1 MVSIH
6 GRFGIRS
13 WLSLI
18 FGLLLLA
25 VSGIPVLNDFELIDF
40 TLPALPDF
48 LLRIVVLVAG
58 VLLLWDAKYEVFTGR
73 AWMWLSIVFGIP
85 VFILGLMPVLN
96 SYAVLDFTLDFI
108 PALVYNVLTALGGIL
123 LFFDAWKSE

>member
-25 VSGIPVLNDFELIDF
+25 ISGIPVLNDFDVIDF

-48 LLRIVVLVAG
+48 ILRIVVLVAG

-85 VFILGLMPVLN
+85 VFILGLIPVLN
-96 SYAVLDFTLDFI
+96 SYAVIDFTLDFI
-108 PALVYNVLTALGGIL
+108 PALVYN
-123 LFFDAWKSE
+123 